1 MGKDLPAP
9 PVSLD
14 GAPFGVLCTDEH
26 GCCTHTNAAWQ
37 DICGLT
43 LAESL
48 GDGRTRGLPP
58 DDREVVAHQWLAD
71 AESGR
76 PFDLVFRVL
85 CKDGIGRRAR
95 ARAWSVP
102 GGTIGTV
109 EDVTEAE
116 ARAQQLRSTA
126 QLLDR
131 TGQIAGVGAWD
142 IDLRTREVR
151 WSTQTY
157 RIYERPLDWRPG
169 IEDGMDYCA
178 PEARRNATDELHA
191 SRERLGLVR
200 EAVVGAPATG
210 LLHGQPAERREAL
223 ACVRERLHAQG
234 GIEGLAGEPGSSRR
248 RGLAHADVGRGG
260 ARCRRAQRSAAG
272 RVRGHLRDRAAA
284 GRTGAQRAGLD
295 GVQAG
300 AGAGR
305 PRCRPRA

>member
-1 MGKDLPAP
+1 VANIFVAGLGKS
-9 PVSLD
+9 SL
-14 GAPFGVLCTDEH
+14 GLSL
-26 GCCTHTNAAWQ
+26 
-37 DICGLT
+37 GLT
-43 LAESL
+43 AAEALMAPAMPSTTARAGGIFMPVITSL
-48 GDGRTRGLPP
+48 SAASGSLPGERGRGLA
-58 DDREVVAHQWLAD
+58 RAGRA
-71 AESGR
+71 GR
-76 PFDLVFRVL
+76 PQQPF
-85 CKDGIGRRAR
+85 AR
-95 ARAWSVP
+95 SHHS
-102 GGTIGTV
+102 TT
-109 EDVTEAE
+109 
-116 ARAQQLRSTA
+116 RSTA

-151 WSTQTY
+151 WSTQIY

-234 GIEGLAGEPGSSRR
+234 GIEGLAGEPGASRR